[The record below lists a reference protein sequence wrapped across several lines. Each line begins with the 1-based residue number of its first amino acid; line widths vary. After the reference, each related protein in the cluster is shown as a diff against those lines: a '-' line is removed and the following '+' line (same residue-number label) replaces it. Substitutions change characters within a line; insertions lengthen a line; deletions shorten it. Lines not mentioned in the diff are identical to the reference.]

1 MVTILMKRIITMIMI
16 KIFHL
21 DKAISFAEQAALHHR
36 NGRHGFCSLIIKIIT
51 MLTITITITNTN
63 TIITIIIITIALAW
77 YALSTLVRLE

>member
-1 MVTILMKRIITMIMI
+1 MIMI
-16 KIFHL
+16 KICHL

-51 MLTITITITNTN
+51 MLTITITITNTIL
-63 TIITIIIITIALAW
+63 IITINILIITIALAW